1 MKALLDVIARHR
13 QGHALGLTSICC
25 AHPIVIEAS
34 LRHALQHGDELVLFE
49 ATCNQVNQDGGYTGM
64 TPADFV
70 EFVRGIASR
79 VGFDAARIVL
89 GGDHLGPN
97 PWTSLP
103 PEAAMA
109 KAEVM
114 VAAYVSAGFRKIHL
128 DCSMSCAGDPTPL
141 PEAEIVRRAVR
152 LARAAEAHAQGSG
165 SLPVYVIGTEVPVP
179 GGATESIEGLA
190 VTTPKAAL
198 ATIEA
203 HRKAFEAAGLESAW
217 SRVIASVVQ
226 PGVEFD
232 HHNVI
237 DYDPSEA
244 RALSHA
250 ISTVPG
256 MVYEAHSTDY
266 QTRDA
271 LHALVQDHF
280 AILKVGPGL
289 TFAMREALWALD
301 AIDQEITPDH
311 QQARLRDVVLE
322 RMRERPKYWQK
333 YYHSVGK
340 PLTVDLQY
348 SLSDRVRYYWP
359 DPVIEAA
366 RVKLFQNLE
375 AVPAPISLLSQHLPR
390 ALHAVR
396 EGAATRDPLSLA
408 MAHVGAVLDD
418 YHHACHTH

>member
-1 MKALLDVIARHR
+1 MKALLDVITRHR
-13 QGHALGLTSICC
+13 RGQGLGITSICC

-34 LRHALQHGDELVLFE
+34 LRHALKHGDELVLFE

-64 TPADFV
+64 TPSDFV
-70 EFVRGIASR
+70 GFVRGIASN

-103 PEAAMA
+103 AEAAMA

-128 DCSMSCAGDPTPL
+128 DCSMSCAGDPMPL
-141 PEAEIVRRAVR
+141 PEEEIVRRAVR
-152 LARAAEAHAQGSG
+152 LARAAESHAQGE
-165 SLPVYVIGTEVPVP
+165 LPVYVIGTEVPVP

-190 VTTPKAAL
+190 VTTPQAAL

-203 HRKAFEAAGLESAW
+203 HRQAFIAAGLESAW
-217 SRVIASVVQ
+217 GRVIASVVQ

-237 DYDPSEA
+237 DYDPGEA
-244 RALSHA
+244 QALSHA
-250 ISTVPG
+250 ISAVPG

-271 LHALVQDHF
+271 LGALVNDHF

-301 AIDQEITPDH
+301 AIDREITPDH

-322 RMRERPKYWQK
+322 RMREQPKYWQK
-333 YYHSVGK
+333 YYHTVGK

-359 DPVIEAA
+359 DPAIETA
-366 RVKLFQNLE
+366 RLILFQNLG
-375 AVPAPISLLSQHLPR
+375 ATPAPISLLSQHLPR
-390 ALHAVR
+390 ALQAVR
-396 EGAATRDPLSLA
+396 DGSATRDPLSLA
-408 MAHVGAVLDD
+408 MAHVSAVLDD